1 MLRSALVKLHEG
13 VYLIPVYL
21 IPLHRQ
27 MQPWVMREGVQVVHT
42 PWNALVLRWVRMD

>member
-13 VYLIPVYL
+13 VYLIP
-21 IPLHRQ
+21 LHRQ
-27 MQPWVMREGVQVVHT
+27 MLPWVMREGVQVVHS